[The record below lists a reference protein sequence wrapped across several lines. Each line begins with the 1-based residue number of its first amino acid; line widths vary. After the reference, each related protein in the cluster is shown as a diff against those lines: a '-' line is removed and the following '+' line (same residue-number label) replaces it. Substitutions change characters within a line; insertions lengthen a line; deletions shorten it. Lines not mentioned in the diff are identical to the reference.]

1 MRTME
6 TTQPVIFLSHG
17 AGPSYYMSK
26 SDNPIFAGLD
36 KDSKAADF
44 LRNLK
49 SNAKLK
55 LPRAVLVLSA
65 HWEEPVCT
73 VNTATNPSLYYD
85 YGGFPQEMYKLQW
98 PVPGAPEI
106 ARKVKDLLQSKG
118 IRCNEN
124 NKRGLDHGVFVPLK
138 LVFPEA
144 NIPVQRILTVFQVSL
159 LKNLKMSDHL
169 AIGEALTDLTKEGIL
184 IIGSG
189 FATHNGG
196 RPGNQVPDW
205 ALQFRKWLHDVFTNP
220 NYTADERK
228 NKLLSYSSEPSF
240 SLAHMPCEHFLPL
253 AMTCATAGY
262 VAGKIL
268 YSEFVMQ
275 SLLNEH
281 YIFPVS

>member
-1 MRTME
+1 ME
-6 TTQPVIFLSHG
+6 ATQPVIFLSHG

-26 SDNPIFAGLD
+26 SDNPVFAGLD

-44 LRNLK
+44 LRNFK
-49 SNAKLK
+49 KNAKLK
-55 LPRAVLVLSA
+55 TPKAILVLSA
-65 HWEEPVCT
+65 HWEESLCT

-85 YGGFPQEMYKLQW
+85 YGGFPQEMYKLEW

-106 ARKVKDLLQSKG
+106 ASKVKDLLQAKG

-144 NIPVQRILTVFQVSL
+144 NIPVFQVSL

-169 AIGEALTDLTKEGIL
+169 AIGEALADLTKEGIL
-184 IIGSG
+184 IVGSG
-189 FATHNGG
+189 FATHKGG

-205 ALQFRKWLHDVFTNP
+205 ALQFKKWLHDVFTNT
-220 NYTADERK
+220 NYTADDRK
-228 NKLLSYSSEPSF
+228 NKILSYSSEPSF
-240 SLAHMPCEHFLPL
+240 SLAHTPCEHFLPL
-253 AMTCATAGY
+253 AMACAAAGY
-262 VAGKIL
+262 VVGKVL

-281 YIFPVS
+281 YVFQTS